1 MDNNINNN
9 ENENTINNGLDK
21 ISFSV
26 KEKEEMEI
34 KINKLSF
41 ESKKEILM
49 IVIKNNE
56 KYSENNNGTMFDLV
70 GLKIKTLNDINKFL
84 IYTEENTKEVERT
97 EQEVNNYKDD
107 LQDEN

>member
-9 ENENTINNGLDK
+9 ENENTAIGINK
-21 ISFSV
+21 ISFSI
-26 KEKEEMEI
+26 KEKEEMEE

-70 GLKIKTLNDINKFL
+70 GLKVKTLNDINNFL

-97 EQEVNNYKDD
+97 EKEVSNYKDE

>member
-9 ENENTINNGLDK
+9 ENENTINNSLDK